1 MAVVFNTK
9 RRPIG
14 KVTPHIS
21 GAIAAFDGKRHR
33 LGLFVNESMAVMA
46 ILDFAKPPIGAD
58 AWLAWVE
65 ELLGEESVPNGTETF
80 KIDLDL
86 L

>member
-21 GAIAAFDGKRHR
+21 GSIAAFDGKRHR
-33 LGLFVNESMAVMA
+33 LGLFVSESMAVMA
-46 ILDFAKPPIGAD
+46 ILDLAKPPAD
-58 AWLAWVE
+58 ALLDWCEELLVE
-65 ELLGEESVPNGTETF
+65 ELVTDGTATYR
-80 KIDLDL
+80 IDADL